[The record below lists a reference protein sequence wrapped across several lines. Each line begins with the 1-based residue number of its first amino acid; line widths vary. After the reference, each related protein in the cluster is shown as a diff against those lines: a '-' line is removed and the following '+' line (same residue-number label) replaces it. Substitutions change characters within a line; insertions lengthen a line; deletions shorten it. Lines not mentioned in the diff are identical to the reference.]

1 MELYKLIEGKLIQ
14 APTNLEWVDSEGAL
28 HCETPAQEDTLLAY
42 GWKPKESTEKPTI
55 KWFEQLQPIYSENET
70 TIFEDWNIEPLPNLR
85 QLYTNHFNSIC
96 DNQILTGL
104 YFKGMNLWL
113 TTETQTNL
121 STDFLAS
128 ALFPELAVYPK
139 IYNFDGTLHF
149 LTDFSELAEL
159 FNAAKD
165 WKNQCLTECWNNKA
179 LNITDDLELY
189 NYVKAL

>member
-14 APTNLEWVDSEGAL
+14 APNNLEWVENDVL
-28 HCETPAQEDTLLAY
+28 HCETPAQESTLLAH
-42 GWKPKESTEKPTI
+42 GWKPKESTEKPI
-55 KWFEQLQPIYSENET
+55 VEWFEQLKPIYSENET
-70 TIFEDWNIEPLPNLR
+70 TIIESFEVEPMPNLR
-85 QLYTNHFNSIC
+85 QLYTNHFNAIC
-96 DNQILTGL
+96 DNQILTGF
-104 YFKGMNLWL
+104 YFKEMNLWL

-128 ALFPELAVYPK
+128 ALFPTLAVYPK
-139 IYNFDGTLHF
+139 IYNFDGNLYF
-149 LTDFSELAEL
+149 LNDFSELAEL

-165 WKNQCLTECWNNKA
+165 WKNQCLTECWNNKV

>member
-1 MELYKLIEGKLIQ
+1 MELYKLQEGKLIQ
-14 APTNLEWVDSEGAL
+14 APTNLEWIENDVL
-28 HCETPAQEDTLLAY
+28 HCETPAQEATLLAH
-42 GWKPKESTEKPTI
+42 GWKPKESTEKPI
-55 KWFEQLQPIYSENET
+55 VEWFEQLKPIYLENET
-70 TIFEDWNIEPLPNLR
+70 TIFESFEVEPISNLR
-85 QLYTNHFNSIC
+85 QLYTNHFNAIC
-96 DNQILTGL
+96 DNQILTGF

-128 ALFPELAVYPK
+128 VLLPTLAIYPK
-139 IYNFDGTLHF
+139 IYNFDGNLHF
-149 LTDFSELAEL
+149 LNDLSELAEL

-165 WKNQCLTECWNNKA
+165 WKTQCLTECWNNKV